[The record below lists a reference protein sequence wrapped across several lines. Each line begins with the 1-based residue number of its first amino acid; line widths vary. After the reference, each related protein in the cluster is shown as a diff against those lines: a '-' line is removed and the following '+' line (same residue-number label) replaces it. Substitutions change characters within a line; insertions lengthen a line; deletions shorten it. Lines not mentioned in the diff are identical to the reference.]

1 MATNKIK
8 KVAVLGAGTMGHGI
22 VELCAIAGYNVAMRD
37 IKQEFVDRGMKM
49 IRDSV
54 EKLHTKGKLKDS
66 VETIMGRITPTVDM
80 ATAIEDADLIVEAIP
95 EIFNLKLENFKE
107 CEKYAKQE
115 CIFTSNTSTMS
126 ITGLAKATKR
136 EDKFA
141 GLHFF
146 NPPVLM
152 QLVEVIRGEKT
163 SEETMKTLV
172 EFVKSIG
179 KVPVR
184 VEKDVPGFIANRVT
198 APRSVLLFAMLEK
211 GVATP
216 EEIDATLRRAGYPMG
231 AFELL
236 DYVGLDVHYNGQKYY
251 SQTISPDF
259 TPSKIIEEKVKKG
272 ELGAKTGKGFYDWS
286 KGRPQIDL
294 SKAGKIDPLDLVLV
308 EINEAVKLYDM
319 GVATPQD
326 IDTALKLGYN
336 RAKGPFEILKELDVK
351 KVAQRLEELSKTY
364 NKKIFMPADSLR
376 TGNIAKVLK

>member
-1 MATNKIK
+1 MVRKIEK
-8 KVAVLGAGTMGHGI
+8 LAVLGAGTMGHGI
-22 VELCAIAGYNVAMRD
+22 AEVCAMAGYEVVLRD

-54 EKLHTKGKLKDS
+54 EKLYAKGKLKES
-66 VETIMGRITPTVDM
+66 VETVMSRITPTTDL
-80 ATAIEDADLIVEAIP
+80 ATAVKNADLLIEAIP
-95 EIFNLKLENFKE
+95 EIFNLKLETFKE
-107 CEKYAKQE
+107 CEKFAKPE

-126 ITGLAKATKR
+126 ITEMSKATNR
-136 EDKFA
+136 PDKFA

-184 VEKDVPGFIANRVT
+184 VEKDVPGFIANRVV
-198 APRSVLLFAMLEK
+198 APRSVLLFGMLEK

-216 EEIDATLRRAGYPMG
+216 EEIDATLRKAGYPMG

-251 SQTISPDF
+251 SETISPDF
-259 TPSKIIEEKVKKG
+259 TPSKILEEKVKSG
-272 ELGAKTGKGFYDWS
+272 QLGAKTGKGFYDWS
-286 KGRPQIDL
+286 KGRPEIDL

-308 EINEAVKLYDM
+308 EINEAVRLWEM

-336 RAKGPFEILKELDVK
+336 RAKGPFEILKELDIGYVVK
-351 KVAQRLEELSKTY
+351 RLEELSKTY
-364 NKKIFMPADSLR
+364 GKKIFMPAESLK
-376 TGNIAKVLK
+376 TGKVREAFY